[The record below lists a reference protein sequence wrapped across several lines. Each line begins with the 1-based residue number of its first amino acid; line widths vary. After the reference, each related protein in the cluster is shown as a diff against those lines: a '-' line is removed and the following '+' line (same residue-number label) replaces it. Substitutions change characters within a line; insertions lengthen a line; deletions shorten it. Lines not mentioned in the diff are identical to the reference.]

1 MKKILRFSLITA
13 LALCLLPTARAQG
26 NREANSLA
34 RRGTDAAKNQE
45 WDEAIEDLRK
55 ATGLDRKYAPSL
67 AVALQGRATA
77 YAAAQRFQEAAADL
91 DEAIKVNPRNASAYE
106 GRASVAIK
114 MNDLDKAAAIYSEA
128 IKLNPSE
135 LRYYLYRSYVY
146 ELKGD
151 LKNSMADTEKAL
163 KLDKGNAEALSRKA
177 RLETRLK
184 QASELNPPPSA
195 SNPPQPVP
203 APTKRP

>member
-1 MKKILRFSLITA
+1 MKKSFCFSLITAA
-13 LALCLLPTARAQG
+13 LALCLLQTTHGQG

-55 ATGLDRKYAPSL
+55 ATDLDRKYAPSL
-67 AVALQGRATA
+67 AAALQGRATA
-77 YAAAQRFQEAAADL
+77 AAAEQRLQDAATDL

-114 MNDLDKAAAIYSEA
+114 MNDLDKAVAMYSEA

-135 LRYYLYRSYVY
+135 VRYYSYRSYVY

-151 LKNSMADTEKAL
+151 LKNSMADTEKVL
-163 KLDKGNAEALSRKA
+163 KHEKGNAEAQSRKA
-177 RLETRLK
+177 RLETRMAA
-184 QASELNPPPSA
+184 QATPPP
-195 SNPPQPVP
+195 PGQPKP
-203 APTKRP
+203 APTKHP

>member
-1 MKKILRFSLITA
+1 MKKSLCFSLITA
-13 LALCLLPTARAQG
+13 LALCLLQTAHAQG

-106 GRASVAIK
+106 GRASLAIK
-114 MNDLDKAAAIYSEA
+114 MNDLDKAAAMYSEA

-151 LKNSMADTEKAL
+151 LKNSMADTEKVL

-177 RLETRLK
+177 RLETRLR
-184 QASELNPPPSA
+184 QAAELNPPPPA
-195 SNPPQPVP
+195 PNPPQPVP
-203 APTKRP
+203 APTKHP

>member
-1 MKKILRFSLITA
+1 MKKSLCFSLITA
-13 LALCLLPTARAQG
+13 LALCLLQTAHAQG

-55 ATGLDRKYAPSL
+55 ATDLDRKYAPSL

-114 MNDLDKAAAIYSEA
+114 MNDFDKAAAMYSEA
-128 IKLNPSE
+128 IKLNPHE

-151 LKNSMADTEKAL
+151 LKNSMADTEKVL

-177 RLETRLK
+177 RLETRLR
-184 QASELNPPPSA
+184 QAAELNPPPPA
-195 SNPPQPVP
+195 PNPPQPVP
-203 APTKRP
+203 APTKHP